1 MRKKEEV
8 LAKLRASTET
18 PVRTFVFDAQIA
30 GRAFTCGRS
39 MESHM
44 IEAAGGRNVFADRA
58 RLFVP
63 VGWEEV
69 ARADPEIILVHRFYG
84 GDDGEQKTTHLR
96 HIPEMAE
103 TSALRSGQ
111 IRIIGVKRVFPALDN
126 VDVAL
131 QMAKWFQVCRKN
143 LR

>member
-1 MRKKEEV
+1 
-8 LAKLRASTET
+8 
-18 PVRTFVFDAQIA
+18 
-30 GRAFTCGRS
+30 
-39 MESHM
+39 M
-44 IEAAGGRNVFADRA
+44 IEAAGGCNVFADRA
-58 RLFVP
+58 CLFVP

-69 ARADPEIILVHRFYG
+69 ARADPEIILVHRFYD
-84 GDDGEQKTTHLR
+84 GDDGEQKAALLR

-143 LR
+143 LH

>member
-1 MRKKEEV
+1 
-8 LAKLRASTET
+8 
-18 PVRTFVFDAQIA
+18 
-30 GRAFTCGRS
+30 
-39 MESHM
+39 M
-44 IEAAGGRNVFADRA
+44 IPGS
-58 RLFVP
+58 
-63 VGWEEV
+63 
-69 ARADPEIILVHRFYG
+69 ARATSSQPTGTNKQALSAKTLQPPAASIIWLSIERPQVKARAAPEIILVHRFYD
-84 GDDGEQKTTHLR
+84 GDDGEQKAALLR

-143 LR
+143 LH